1 MATRGGCSW
10 HQGEGRALNQRRE
23 RDREHWTLFPTLAW
37 GIWGAGVA
45 PSKAQILAV
54 LLSSLGFLL
63 LPSPPNPLVPD
74 VPSLLGS
81 PEAGRHPSGS
91 CSAEPTTTR
100 LLGAQMDSWFPELFY
115 R

>member
-1 MATRGGCSW
+1 MATRDGCSW
-10 HQGEGRALNQRRE
+10 YQGEGRALEREEGKGCRE
-23 RDREHWTLFPTLAW
+23 RWTLFPTLA
-37 GIWGAGVA
+37 WGAGVA

-63 LPSPPNPLVPD
+63 LPRPLNPLVPD
-74 VPSLLGS
+74 VPSLSGS

-91 CSAEPTTTR
+91 CSTEPSTAR
-100 LLGAQMDSWFPELFY
+100 LLGARMDSWFPELFY